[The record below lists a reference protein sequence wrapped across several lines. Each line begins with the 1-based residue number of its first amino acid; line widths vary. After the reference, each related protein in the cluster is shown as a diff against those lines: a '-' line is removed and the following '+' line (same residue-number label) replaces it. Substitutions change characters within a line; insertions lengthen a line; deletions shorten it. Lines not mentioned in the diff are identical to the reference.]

1 MYTLGRADGR
11 LSLGIAARVAV
22 DRSCNSHGSTSKA
35 IGVAEEHLDRALER
49 DFWITKAEMY
59 PQKYPSI
66 PSVGYA
72 IENGDFG

>member
-1 MYTLGRADGR
+1 MLGAVEQPARRRLETL
-11 LSLGIAARVAV
+11 RVA
-22 DRSCNSHGSTSKA
+22 K
-35 IGVAEEHLDRALER
+35 EHLDRALGQ
-49 DFWITKAEMY
+49 DFWIAEAEMY